1 MGLRTPAGYGA
12 STRVS
17 VNPRVE
23 IGPIHGVTTSST
35 PVPSVVGT
43 TPTAISGGIDM
54 NERVIGRLA
63 WVMAW
68 VGLVVGQLHAMAR
81 HNTAD
86 GKEDLQSW
94 TTRVWSDPARELFKP
109 LLDWANPDAVYLTY
123 GKIWLPVF
131 VAFTL
136 CAFVVRRRR
145 QPAGFEKWAWRVA
158 LTGYV
163 LACVGVFCDYWT
175 QWDTYNAFFDIAFL
189 ITLPGL
195 LLTLVGSSL
204 LGIALLRRGFV
215 PRTSAW
221 LLALTFPLAL
231 GITMITSMG
240 SAALPVMF
248 AFGLA
253 GRRIAATP
261 DGAGSTAARTRPVH
275 SG

>member
-1 MGLRTPAGYGA
+1 M
-12 STRVS
+12 STQR
-17 VNPRVE
+17 
-23 IGPIHGVTTSST
+23 
-35 PVPSVVGT
+35 
-43 TPTAISGGIDM
+43 
-54 NERVIGRLA
+54 IGRFA

-86 GKEDLQSW
+86 GKEDLQQW
-94 TTRVWSDPARELFKP
+94 ATQVWSDPAREFFKP

-136 CAFVVRRRR
+136 CAFAVRRRR
-145 QPAGFEKWAWRVA
+145 QPAGFEKWAWRIA
-158 LTGYV
+158 LAGYV

-175 QWDTYNAFFDIAFL
+175 QWNTYNAFFDVAFL

-204 LGIALLRRGFV
+204 LGIALLRRGFT
-215 PRTSAW
+215 PRSSAW
-221 LLALTFPLAL
+221 LLALTFPLAF
-231 GITMITSMG
+231 GILQVTSMG

-248 AFGLA
+248 AFGIA
-253 GRRIAATP
+253 GRRLATS
-261 DGAGSTAARTRPVH
+261 DADSGTASREVRPVH

>member
-1 MGLRTPAGYGA
+1 MDA
-12 STRVS
+12 
-17 VNPRVE
+17 
-23 IGPIHGVTTSST
+23 
-35 PVPSVVGT
+35 
-43 TPTAISGGIDM
+43 
-54 NERVIGRLA
+54 RVIGRLA

-68 VGLVVGQLHAMAR
+68 VGLVVGQFHAMAR

-86 GKEDLQSW
+86 GKQDLHVW
-94 TTRVWSDPARELFKP
+94 TTRVWSDPARDFFKP

-136 CAFVVRRRR
+136 CAFVVRRSR
-145 QPAGFEKWAWRVA
+145 QPVGFEKWAWRLA

-175 QWDTYNAFFDIAFL
+175 QWSTYNAFFEIAFL
-189 ITLPGL
+189 LTLPGL
-195 LLTLVGSSL
+195 LLTLLGSTV

-215 PRTSAW
+215 PRSSAW
-221 LLALTFPLAL
+221 LLALTFPLAVA
-231 GITMITSMG
+231 IMTVTSMG

-248 AFGLA
+248 AFGIA
-253 GRRIAATP
+253 GRRIAAVP
-261 DGAGSTAARTRPVH
+261 VAAEVTSAVTRPVH

>member
-1 MGLRTPAGYGA
+1 
-12 STRVS
+12 
-17 VNPRVE
+17 
-23 IGPIHGVTTSST
+23 
-35 PVPSVVGT
+35 
-43 TPTAISGGIDM
+43 M

-68 VGLVVGQLHAMAR
+68 VGLVLGQFHAMAR

-86 GKEDLQSW
+86 GKEDLQVW
-94 TTRVWSDPARELFKP
+94 TTRVWSDPARDFFKP
-109 LLDWANPDAVYLTY
+109 VLDWANPDAIYLTY

-145 QPAGFEKWAWRVA
+145 EPVGFEKWSWRIA

-163 LACVGVFCDYWT
+163 WACVGVFCDYWT
-175 QWDTYNAFFDIAFL
+175 QWTTYNAFFETAFL

-195 LLTLVGSSL
+195 LLNLLGSTL
-204 LGIALLRRGFV
+204 LGIALLRRRFL
-215 PRTSAW
+215 PRSTAW
-221 LLALTFPLAL
+221 LLALNLPMAVA
-231 GITMITSMG
+231 IMQVTSLG

-248 AFGLA
+248 AFGIA
-253 GRRIAATP
+253 GRRLAQAR
-261 DGAGSTAARTRPVH
+261 DGVAVDIPGTRPVH

>member
-1 MGLRTPAGYGA
+1 
-12 STRVS
+12 
-17 VNPRVE
+17 
-23 IGPIHGVTTSST
+23 
-35 PVPSVVGT
+35 
-43 TPTAISGGIDM
+43 M
-54 NERVIGRLA
+54 NTQRIGRFA

-86 GKEDLQSW
+86 GKEDLQLW
-94 TTRVWSDPARELFKP
+94 TTRVWSDPARDFFKP

-136 CAFVVRRRR
+136 CAFAVRRRR
-145 QPAGFEKWAWRVA
+145 RPVGFEKWTWRIA

-175 QWDTYNAFFDIAFL
+175 QWDSYNAFFDVAFL
-189 ITLPGL
+189 ITLPGF
-195 LLTLVGSSL
+195 LLTLIGSTL

-215 PRTSAW
+215 PRSSAW
-221 LLALTFPLAL
+221 LLALTLPLAI
-231 GITMITSMG
+231 GIMEVTSMG

-248 AFGLA
+248 AFGIA
-253 GRRIAATP
+253 GRRLAAGEDTADTTP
-261 DGAGSTAARTRPVH
+261 RAARPVH